1 MREQDIIQSVAPFF
15 EEIEKFGY
23 EVLATSDFDR
33 ILHYIP
39 ETGRKTQT
47 PMMAIDRQDFARSE
61 SFWLLLLKDGKAVA
75 GAGAKYVDLE
85 DEPIETYLQ
94 RTSRGQYGRDSD
106 PLLSVS
112 RPVRDYVRGR
122 LIYLGEL
129 EFHPDHRGN
138 KDLLE
143 AFVKVL
149 QGLAAVK
156 WRNFDWM
163 YVFIDEDHL
172 RFAHIYDFQITV
184 RDAITWAEPVPA
196 GRLNTHCLM
205 ATEGRHIGHVLRSA
219 KARLMRRRFS
229 ESSQKPG

>member
-1 MREQDIIQSVAPFF
+1 MDQVAEGYAFSKEAIIVWTQFMGAQL
-15 EEIEKFGY
+15 IKKGI
-23 EVLATSDFDR
+23 R
-33 ILHYIP
+33 INCSLP
-39 ETGRKTQT
+39 SPTQT

-61 SFWLLLLKDGKAVA
+61 AFWLLLLKDGKAVA

-196 GRLNTHCLM
+196 GRLPW
-205 ATEGRHIGHVLRSA
+205 SA
-219 KARLMRRRFS
+219 RPVRP
-229 ESSQKPG
+229 E